1 MAVLTRDE
9 VFALLAR
16 HGIEGELAAI
26 MAAGALAESGWDPQR
41 RGDAGHSVGL
51 FQLHDQGLG
60 AGLTAAQREDPAL
73 QVQVMAPEYRR
84 WYAHWRAAGYRD
96 AELAWRVCA
105 WAERPRDYADPDS
118 AAARAYRAAWAAV
131 QATEPAAVAALPPP
145 PAHLWA
151 ECERR
156 RGIPYR
162 LAPPPDGVTTLDC
175 SLFVRQV
182 LTAVGV
188 PLGEARTAE
197 QLRQAIPQ
205 VVASRQGA
213 GDWAAVRDGDLLFFT
228 TYSPADPPGPDGI
241 AVGHVGIRCGR
252 LRMWDCHAADGQA
265 GPPGVGLTDI
275 STPYW
280 QAVLHEARRPAYP
293 PAMPVA
299 PPAAVAASCD
309 AQLAAERS
317 FSSALMHDVIGQA
330 RRLLD
335 EALAAQRWELV
346 ATARDWLQQ
355 HEA

>member
-1 MAVLTRDE
+1 MAVLTREE

-60 AGLTAAQREDPAL
+60 AGLSAAQREDPNL
-73 QVQVMAPEYRR
+73 QVQVIAPEYRR

-105 WAERPRDYADPDS
+105 WAERPRDYADPNS
-118 AAARAYRAAWAAV
+118 VAARAYRAAWAAV
-131 QATEPAAVAALPPP
+131 QAAEPAAVAALPPP
-145 PAHLWA
+145 PARLWA

-162 LAPPPDGVTTLDC
+162 LDPPPDGVATLDC

-182 LTAVGV
+182 LAAVGV

-197 QLRQAIPQ
+197 QLRQAIPH
-205 VVASRQGA
+205 VVANRQGA

-228 TYSPADPPGPDGI
+228 TYQPAEPPGPDGV

-252 LRMWDCHAADGQA
+252 LRMWDCHAADGHA

-275 STPYW
+275 STPGW
-280 QAVLHEARRPAYP
+280 QAALYEARRPAYP
-293 PAMPVA
+293 PAP
-299 PPAAVAASCD
+299 PPEPAAPCEA
-309 AQLAAERS
+309 LWAAEQS
-317 FSSALMHDVIGQA
+317 FSSALMHDVIGRA
-330 RRLLD
+330 RQLLD
-335 EALAAQRWELV
+335 EALAAQRWDLV
-346 ATARDWLQQ
+346 TSARDWLAR
-355 HEA
+355 HEV